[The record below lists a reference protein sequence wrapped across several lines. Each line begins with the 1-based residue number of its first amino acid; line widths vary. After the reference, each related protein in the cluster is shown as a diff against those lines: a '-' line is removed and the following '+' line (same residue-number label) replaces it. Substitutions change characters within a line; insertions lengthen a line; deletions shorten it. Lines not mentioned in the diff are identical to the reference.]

1 MTMPE
6 IRGKTLVMVI
16 QAVESEIR
24 RLRGLP
30 DEQTVPEDEERLV
43 AFENVAE
50 ELEDLYEEA
59 RATETSLPAYAR
71 LVKRAS

>member
-1 MTMPE
+1 MPE

-24 RLRGLP
+24 RLRALP
-30 DEQTVPEDEERLV
+30 DGQTVPEDEERLV

-59 RATETSLPAYAR
+59 R
-71 LVKRAS
+71 

>member
-1 MTMPE
+1 MPE

-24 RLRGLP
+24 RLRALP

-71 LVKRAS
+71 LVKRAD

>member
-1 MTMPE
+1 MPE

-24 RLRGLP
+24 RLRALP
-30 DEQTVPEDEERLV
+30 DDQTVPDDEERLV
-43 AFENVAE
+43 SFENVAE

-71 LVKRAS
+71 LVKRPA

>member
-30 DEQTVPEDEERLV
+30 DEQTVPDDEERLV

-59 RATETSLPAYAR
+59 RATETSLPAYTR
-71 LVKRAS
+71 LVKRAG

>member
-1 MTMPE
+1 MPE

-24 RLRGLP
+24 RLRALP
-30 DEQTVPEDEERLV
+30 DGQTVPEDEERLV

-59 RATETSLPAYAR
+59 RETETSLPAYAR
-71 LVKRAS
+71 LVKRPD

>member
-1 MTMPE
+1 MPE

-16 QAVESEIR
+16 QAVESETR
-24 RLRGLP
+24 RLRALP
-30 DEQTVPEDEERLV
+30 DEQTAPEDEERLV

-59 RATETSLPAYAR
+59 RASETSLPAYAR
-71 LVKRAS
+71 LVKRAD

>member
-1 MTMPE
+1 MPE

-24 RLRGLP
+24 RLRALP

-71 LVKRAS
+71 LVKRAG